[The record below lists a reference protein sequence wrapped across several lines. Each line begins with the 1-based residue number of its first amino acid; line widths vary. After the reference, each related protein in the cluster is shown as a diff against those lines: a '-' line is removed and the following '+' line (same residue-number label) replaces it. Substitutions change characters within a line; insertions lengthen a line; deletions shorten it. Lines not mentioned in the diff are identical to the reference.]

1 MSKTKDISHS
11 RRLDKVEYATGVDKR
26 ALDMALKLISKYIKD
41 KVSEIE
47 IPDNLSEEEFNNL
60 MPILTLYS
68 LGTFVPSYK
77 KYKYIQQ
84 NKLKKEEKWKKVKK
98 EC

>member
-1 MSKTKDISHS
+1 MSRTKDTSHLK
-11 RRLDKVEYATGVDKR
+11 RLDKVEYATGVNKN

-41 KVSEIE
+41 KISEIE
-47 IPDNLSEEEFNNL
+47 IPDNLSEEEFNEL

-68 LGTFVPSYK
+68 LGTFVPSYR

-84 NKLKKEEKWKKVKK
+84 TKLKKEEWKKTKQQIS
-98 EC
+98 